1 MSLISPIY
9 LTPSN
14 TDMSENTFK
23 RPQLRP
29 IGSKHELRSKE
40 RQSHDLKD
48 SPLITPGMPKKAL
61 EYPQLRFM
69 GSKSRLLPWIHDVI
83 SPIAFNSVLDAFSGS
98 GCVSYLFKTMGKEV
112 VSNDFLK
119 FTHQIAM
126 GCIENPGLTIS
137 DDEITLLL
145 RDRRNKKRFIAE
157 TFAGIFF
164 TPADLDFLDVVW
176 SNLKKID
183 NPLKRALV
191 ISALV
196 RSSVKKQPRGVF
208 TVSGDLSAYNDGRR
222 DLRLSMNEH
231 FLESI
236 KIYNNIVFDNGQNNR
251 AFNGDVFDVEI
262 NVDLVYMDPPYVP
275 QADDNC
281 YIKRY
286 HFLEGLATYWKGL
299 ELMESSKVKKL
310 PKRYTPFSYK
320 KTAIEAFDAMF
331 RKFADST
338 LVLSYSSN
346 GFPDL
351 PELVKLMK
359 KYKPHVEVFEKDHRY
374 HFGTHSAVNRATVQ
388 EYLILGTA

>member
-1 MSLISPIY
+1 MSLISTVY
-9 LTPSN
+9 LAPPLPN
-14 TDMSENTFK
+14 ISENTFK
-23 RPQLRP
+23 CPQLRP
-29 IGSKHELRSKE
+29 VGSKKE
-40 RQSHDLKD
+40 PRNKQRRIHDLKD
-48 SPLITPGMPKKAL
+48 APPTSNKMPEKAL

-69 GSKSRLLPWIHDVI
+69 GSKSRLLPWIHEVV
-83 SPIAFNSVLDAFSGS
+83 SPLAFNSVLDAFSGS

-112 VSNDFLK
+112 ISNDFLK
-119 FTHQIAM
+119 FTHQIAT

-137 DDEITLLL
+137 EEDIALLL
-145 RDRRNKKRFIAE
+145 RDRRNKKRFISE

-164 TPADLDFLDVVW
+164 TPVDLNFLDTVW
-176 SNLKKID
+176 SNLNKID
-183 NPLKRALV
+183 SPLKRALV

-231 FLESI
+231 FQESV
-236 KIYNNIVFDNGQNNR
+236 KIFNNIVFDNGQNNR
-251 AFNGDVFDVEI
+251 AFNGDVLDVEA

-320 KTAIEAFDAMF
+320 RTAIEAFDAMF
-331 RKFADST
+331 HKFADST

-351 PELVKLMK
+351 PVLVKLMK